1 MCIVKYKQKTIV
13 FNILSVCLCHI
24 QLVHCVYFC
33 ITKHNFLYNA
43 MFIIIKTY
51 VDTSGFLR

>member
-1 MCIVKYKQKTIV
+1 MNNKLDHVHSK
-13 FNILSVCLCHI
+13 I
-24 QLVHCVYFC
+24 QAENNCVYFC
-33 ITKHNFLYNA
+33 IIKHNFLYNA